1 MDGIDLK
8 DGMILQ
14 GYYYREREFLYDVI
28 VMNDDA

>member
-1 MDGIDLK
+1 MDGLDLK

-14 GYYYREREFLYDVI
+14 GYYRGREYLYDVI